1 MEMDISSSNFENDNQ
16 TNTELFESKGLMP
29 SQYYVDLFYSQLAY
43 SYYGS
48 LHFHWRENFCRIIKE
63 KGLSGLGEKSL
74 NIDFIDPLSHLAD
87 KGITNLLNNHSDFS
101 QDLGPQMQLTGSVFY
116 RGDSDQVLLAQA
128 YDSSIRNPNEC
139 ELTTEFALIAE
150 YESQNKAF
158 SYPGEKKY
166 SINPWERY
174 HISILMKA
182 IFVFMFFDVSREFYI
197 VLISLYFLYIRGL
210 FDGLQD
216 LFERISSSQPMDT
229 TLAELRRR
237 RAEIELEAQLI
248 QEREQELLINSEF
261 EQVKEQTED
270 RAVDQEN
277 SDLPKSQ
284 INSSNGVSEDEP
296 SQEAPPNE
304 DFDDGSS
311 VISTHEEAHFLDPLG
326 VLGPNE
332 VLGASQAEELQHS
345 SDNLR
350 RENTTV
356 AQENTQE
363 HSEDSQGNNRAKTV
377 NYLTCAIY
385 QTIGMYIF
393 TLMPWWNPDPTYLV

>member
-1 MEMDISSSNFENDNQ
+1 MEMDISSSSFENDNQ
-16 TNTELFESKGLMP
+16 TNTKLFESKGLMP

-48 LHFHWRENFCRIIKE
+48 LHFYWRENLCRIIRE
-63 KGLSGLGEKSL
+63 KGLSGSGEKSL
-74 NIDFIDPLSHLAD
+74 NIDFVDPLSYLAN
-87 KGITNLLNNHSDFS
+87 KGITNLLNTNSDFS
-101 QDLGPQMQLTGSVFY
+101 QDLGPQMQLTSSVFY
-116 RGDSDQVLLAQA
+116 RGDPDQVLLAQA

-139 ELTTEFALIAE
+139 EVTTEFALIAE

-248 QEREQELLINSEF
+248 QEREQELLFNSGL

-270 RAVDQEN
+270 RAMDQEN
-277 SDLPKSQ
+277 SHSSQ
-284 INSSNGVSEDEP
+284 SQLSPLNRISEDEF
-296 SQEAPPNE
+296 SQEVPLNE
-304 DFDDGSS
+304 DFDDGS
-311 VISTHEEAHFLDPLG
+311 VISTHEEAHFLDPLD

-332 VLGASQAEELQHS
+332 VLGTSQAEELRHF

-350 RENTTV
+350 ENITV
-356 AQENTQE
+356 TQENTQE
-363 HSEDSQGNNRAKTV
+363 LSGDSQSDHRVNTV
-377 NYLTCAIY
+377 NYLTCVIY

>member
-1 MEMDISSSNFENDNQ
+1 MERDISSSNLENEIQ
-16 TNTELFESKGLMP
+16 TNTGLFEGKGLMP

-48 LHFHWRENFCRIIKE
+48 LHFHWRENLCRIIKE
-63 KGLSGLGEKSL
+63 KGFSGLVGKPL
-74 NIDFIDPLSHLAD
+74 NTDFHDPLSHLAD
-87 KGITNLLNNHSDFS
+87 KGITSLLKIYSDSS
-101 QDLGPQMQLTGSVFY
+101 QDSGPQMQLTGSVFY

-128 YDSSIRNPNEC
+128 YDSSVKNPKEC
-139 ELTTEFALIAE
+139 DVTTEFSLIAE
-150 YESQNKAF
+150 YESQNKVF

-216 LFERISSSQPMDT
+216 LFEKISSSQPMDT

-237 RAEIELEAQLI
+237 RAEIELEAQMLL
-248 QEREQELLINSEF
+248 ESEQELLNNSELDR
-261 EQVKEQTED
+261 VKQQTED
-270 RAVDQEN
+270 QAVDREVLD
-277 SDLPKSQ
+277 SSQ
-284 INSSNGVSEDEP
+284 SQTNPTNGISEDGP
-296 SQEAPPNE
+296 SQEVLPSE
-304 DFDDGSS
+304 EFEDGSS
-311 VISTHEEAHFLDPLG
+311 VISAYEEAHFLDPLG

-332 VLGASQAEELQHS
+332 VLSASQAEGLQDLG
-345 SDNLR
+345 DNSKR
-350 RENTTV
+350 DNTTET
-356 AQENTQE
+356 QENTPE
-363 HSEDSQGNNRAKTV
+363 VSGGSQVNQQSQAV
-377 NYLTCAIY
+377 NYLTCIIY